1 MSIYHI
7 VLFKFKDDLPK
18 EVVEKASEG
27 MVTLE
32 SKLLHPVTKKTYVR
46 NRIGGINNSPEGRA
60 RGFTHGYICEFD
72 NEEDRTYYLEADP
85 AHIEWVQYVK
95 PFIADALVVDF
106 VNGVHV

>member
-1 MSIYHI
+1 MSIFHI
-7 VLFKFKDDLPK
+7 VLFKFKDELDK
-18 EVVEKASEG
+18 ETVQKASLG

-32 SKLLHPVTKKTYVR
+32 EKLLHPVTKKTYVR

-95 PFIADALVVDF
+95 PFIADAMVVDF
-106 VNGVHV
+106 VNGIHV